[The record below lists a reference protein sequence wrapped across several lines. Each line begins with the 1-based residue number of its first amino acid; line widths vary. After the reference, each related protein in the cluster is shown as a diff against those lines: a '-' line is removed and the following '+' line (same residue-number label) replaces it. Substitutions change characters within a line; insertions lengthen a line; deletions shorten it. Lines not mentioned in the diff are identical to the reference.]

1 MKVRLQSVG
10 IVRAGE
16 ATQLQV
22 TVALV
27 PGLVA
32 GEEPIATQAFQYG
45 EAVTKTQIR
54 NDVKAWAKQ
63 FASAKKLANSLQD
76 MVGTEVDIGG

>member
-1 MKVRLQSVG
+1 MKVKLQSVG

-22 TVALV
+22 VVALV
-27 PGLVA
+27 PRLEA
-32 GEEPIATQAFQYG
+32 GKEPIATQSFQYG

-54 NDVKAWAKQ
+54 NDVAAWAKQ
-63 FASAKKLANSLQD
+63 FVGIKKLADSLRD

>member
-1 MKVRLQSVG
+1 MKIKLQSVG

-32 GEEPIATQAFQYG
+32 GEEPIVTQVFQYG

-54 NDVKAWAKQ
+54 NDMAAWAKQ
-63 FASAKKLANSLQD
+63 FASIKKKADGLQN